1 MSSQPQDTLTVIA
14 VLVTICAVLVVGY
27 WRTVLRVI
35 LAVAIALAIYGAIS
49 VVCALASVMAAHH
62 G

>member
-14 VLVTICAVLVVGY
+14 VLVMIASALTVAH
-27 WRTVLRVI
+27 WRTALRVVLI
-35 LAVAIALAIYGAIS
+35 VAIALAAYGAIA
-49 VVCALASVMAAHH
+49 VIYGLASVMHH